1 MEDKLL
7 KLQQSP
13 INVFTVEDLSSLWN
27 IFDRRVLLESIK
39 YYLRT
44 GRLKSIKRGVYVTD
58 KDHSDFE
65 LAQKLYAPSY
75 ISLQTALGFHGIN
88 FQSYESIYSVSLKRK
103 KIEAEN
109 KIFNYHA
116 VSEKIFWNPLGVEKK
131 ENYYLATPER
141 AICDTLY
148 LFPQIG
154 FDHIGGLD
162 TEQLQALAVLYK
174 SQTLEEK
181 VKKIIQEL
189 ANARYSSA

>member
-13 INVFTVEDLSSLWN
+13 MNVFTIEDLSALWN
-27 IFDRRVLLESIK
+27 IPDRRVLLESIK

-44 GRLKSIKRGVYVTD
+44 GRLKSVKRGVYVTD
-58 KDHSDFE
+58 KEHSDFE

-103 KIEAEN
+103 KIKVEN
-109 KIFNYHA
+109 KVFNYHA

-131 ENYYLATPER
+131 ENYYLASPER
-141 AICDTLY
+141 AVCDTIY
-148 LFPQIG
+148 LLPRLG
-154 FDHIGGLD
+154 FDYLQKLD
-162 TEQLQALAVLYK
+162 SQKLQDLVPLYG
-174 SQTLEEK
+174 SQTLNQKVEK
-181 VKKIIQEL
+181 IAQGLSDV
-189 ANARYSSA
+189 R